1 MFVPYLFSHNIP
13 PLPIYNKLW
22 CAQGVVEDSGNILT
36 YDTDLA
42 EMNFR
47 AGVNPRI
54 CLPRRLSVQY
64 VPRITCVE
72 FTKKFEGGTATYEL
86 MWWHRNAAGVPFSTP
101 QFERPIFASFRRPM
115 PHRLT
120 IRTYIIAFWLFGV
133 EMPIVTGAPLVRSA
147 PQNDEGVGWY
157 HDRVKRWIRNAILH
171 RMAEHGPFWDA
182 NRRGWRF
189 RHEGLIV
196 ISENGIEDMSPI
208 PVPPVV
214 LAIPAVTPR

>member
-1 MFVPYLFSHNIP
+1 MVMTNDEKRSGWFTRQMQVWRNTKWEQGRAFV
-13 PLPIYNKLW
+13 
-22 CAQGVVEDSGNILT
+22 NILHGLP
-36 YDTDLA
+36 YK
-42 EMNFR
+42 

-54 CLPRRLSVQY
+54 RLPRRLSVQY

-72 FTKKFEGGTATYEL
+72 FTKKFEGGEAVEL
-86 MWWHRNAAGVPFSTP
+86 GILTLAWA
-101 QFERPIFASFRRPM
+101 FERAIFASFRRPI
-115 PHRLT
+115 PPPLT

-133 EMPIVTGAPLVRSA
+133 EMPIVTGAPLVRSV

-157 HDRVKRWIRNAILH
+157 HDRVKRWIRNAIL
-171 RMAEHGPFWDA
+171 RRTAEHCPFWDA